1 MDTGE
6 PPSDCGLR
14 LSHSGNS
21 SASMIGESPIL
32 ISAWPTLPAG
42 PSMRI
47 TSTAPNA
54 CL

>member
-1 MDTGE
+1 
-6 PPSDCGLR
+6 
-14 LSHSGNS
+14 
-21 SASMIGESPIL
+21 MIGESPIL
-32 ISAWPTLPAG
+32 ISACPILPGG